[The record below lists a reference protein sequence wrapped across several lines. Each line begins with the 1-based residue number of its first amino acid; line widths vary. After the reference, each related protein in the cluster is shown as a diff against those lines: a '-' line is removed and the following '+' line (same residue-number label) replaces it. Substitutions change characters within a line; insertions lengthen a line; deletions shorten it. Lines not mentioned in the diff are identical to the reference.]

1 MTPLI
6 KASTVSFS
14 GSPLNIDR
22 LALMPV
28 STRSASVLDLSWVVE
43 DQLIVVGVEDSAL
56 DFDVY
61 DLDVFIWFIVLR
73 VCFDFADGHHHVHSL
88 DNASEYRV
96 LVVQPRLK

>member
-14 GSPLNIDR
+14 GSLLNIDR

-73 VCFDFADGHHHVHSL
+73 VCFDFADGHYHVHSL

>member
-1 MTPLI
+1 MFFRDE
-6 KASTVSFS
+6 SVSFS
-14 GSPLNIDR
+14 GSLLNIDR

-28 STRSASVLDLSWVVE
+28 CTRSASVPDLSWVVE
-43 DQLIVVGVEDSAL
+43 DELIVFGVEDSTL

-73 VCFDFADGHHHVHSL
+73 VCFDFADGHYHVHSL
-88 DNASEYRV
+88 YNTSKYGV